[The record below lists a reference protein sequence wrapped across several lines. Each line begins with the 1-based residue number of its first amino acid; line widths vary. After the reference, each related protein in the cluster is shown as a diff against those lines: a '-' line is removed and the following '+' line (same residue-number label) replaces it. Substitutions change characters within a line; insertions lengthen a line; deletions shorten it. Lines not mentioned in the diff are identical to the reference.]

1 VVGVTSA
8 LTEQE
13 LPDLGAVSAALFD
26 LDGTLVDSEPVH
38 RAAWRSFFAARGW
51 RVSEETY
58 RSHFVGRRGADAFR
72 SVEGPW
78 QAEDPEELLDE
89 VMRHLATVSTEP
101 GMIPGAA
108 DLVRSVHRAGVP
120 IAVVTSALRSWVDE
134 ALDFVG
140 VADLV
145 SEIVTAEDVTAGKPD
160 PEGYLAACDRL
171 GVAPGDAV
179 AFEDSIS
186 GVRAAVAAGIPR
198 VVGVLTTSNADALR
212 EAGAHHIVDTLV
224 DLGRLGRPDGSD

>member
-1 VVGVTSA
+1 VVGVTA
-8 LTEQE
+8 HA
-13 LPDLGAVSAALFD
+13 LPDLGGVSAALFD

-78 QAEDPEELLDE
+78 QAEDPDALLDE
-89 VMRHLATVSTEP
+89 VMGHLAAVTTEP
-101 GMIPGAA
+101 GLIPGAA
-108 DLVRSVHRAGVP
+108 DLVRRVHRADVP
-120 IAVVTSALRSWVDE
+120 VAVVTSALRSWVDE

-145 SEIVTAEDVTAGKPD
+145 SVIVTAEDVTAGKPD

-171 GVAPGDAV
+171 GVAPADAV

-186 GVRAAVAAGIPR
+186 GVRAAAAAGVAR
-198 VVGVLTTSNADALR
+198 VVGVLTTANADVLR

-224 DLGRLGRPDGSD
+224 DLADLAELP